1 METENMVPATEF
13 CTHHNIELSFIY
25 SLQDYGL
32 IRIININQKIFVPID
47 QLQLLEKMVRLHYEM
62 DINLEGIQTITYL
75 LEKVNQM
82 QQQILSLNNLTT
94 KYQTIN
100 I

>member
-25 SLQDYGL
+25 SLQDFGL
-32 IRIININQKIFVPID
+32 IRTVSINQKIFVPLEELN
-47 QLQLLEKMVRLHYEM
+47 QLEKMVRLHYEM

-75 LEKVNQM
+75 LEKVTQM
-82 QQQILSLNNLTT
+82 QQQILGLNKL
-94 KYQTIN
+94 
-100 I
+100 